1 MFGRKTYFSEFLS
14 SPQIPMQLTSLKI
27 ASLGFSLMAITAIS
41 GITTACSAG
50 SQTSVQSPSPTMMDT
65 GMKGMDH
72 DSMGDMSMDL
82 GPADANLDLRFI
94 DAMTPHHQGATEM
107 AKEAQQKSKRPEI
120 QKLAAD
126 IIQAQDKEIAQMK
139 QWRKAWYP
147 KASSTPM
154 AYSAQMGHMMAM
166 SSEQKKGMMMSQDL
180 GAADADFD
188 LRFINAMIPHHEG
201 AVTMAKEVLG
211 KTKRPEVKQLA
222 KEIVTSQK
230 AEIEQMQQWRKTWY
244 GK

>member
-1 MFGRKTYFSEFLS
+1 
-14 SPQIPMQLTSLKI
+14 MQLTSWRT
-27 ASLGFSLMAITAIS
+27 ASFGLGLMAIAALS
-41 GITTACSAG
+41 GITTGCSAD
-50 SQTSVQSPSPTMMDT
+50 SQTSAQSPSSSPSSSMMDT

-72 DSMGDMSMDL
+72 GSMGGGMGSMSMDL
-82 GPADANLDLRFI
+82 GPANAEVDLRFI

-120 QKLAAD
+120 QKLAAG
-126 IIQAQDKEIAQMK
+126 IIQAQDKEIAEMK
-139 QWRKAWYP
+139 QWRKDWYP
-147 KASSTPM
+147 TASTTPM
-154 AYSAQMGHMMAM
+154 TWNADKKQMSAM
-166 SSEQKKGMMMSQDL
+166 SSDQMQGMMMSQDL

-201 AVTMAKEVLG
+201 AVMMAKDILN

-222 KEIVTSQK
+222 EAIVKSQQ
-230 AEIEQMQQWRKTWY
+230 AEIKQMQQWRKTWY

>member
-1 MFGRKTYFSEFLS
+1 
-14 SPQIPMQLTSLKI
+14 MQLNSLKLTSF
-27 ASLGFSLMAITAIS
+27 SLGLMASIAIS
-41 GITTACSAG
+41 SITTACSAG
-50 SQTSVQSPSPTMMDT
+50 SQPSAQSPSPTMMDT

-72 DSMGDMSMDL
+72 GSMGGMSMDL

-94 DAMTPHHQGATEM
+94 DAMTPHHEGAVVM

-126 IIQAQDKEIAQMK
+126 IIQAQDTEIAQMK

-147 KASSTPM
+147 KASDTPM
-154 AYSAQMGHMMAM
+154 AHNAQMGHMMAM
-166 SSEQKKGMMMSQDL
+166 SPEQKQGMMMTQDL
-180 GAADADFD
+180 GAADANFD
-188 LRFINAMIPHHEG
+188 LRFIDAMIPHHEG

-211 KTKRPEVKQLA
+211 KTKRPEISQMA
-222 KEIVTSQK
+222 NAIVTSQQ
-230 AEIEQMQQWRKTWY
+230 AEISQMKQWRKAWY

>member
-1 MFGRKTYFSEFLS
+1 
-14 SPQIPMQLTSLKI
+14 MQLNFLRMTSFG
-27 ASLGFSLMAITAIS
+27 LGLMAIAALS
-41 GITTACSAG
+41 SITTACSAG
-50 SQTSVQSPSPTMMDT
+50 SQTTAQSPSPTMMDT

-72 DSMGDMSMDL
+72 GSMGGMSMDL
-82 GPADANLDLRFI
+82 GPADADLDLRFI

-120 QKLAAD
+120 QKLAAN
-126 IIQAQDKEIAQMK
+126 IIKDQDKEIAQMK

-188 LRFINAMIPHHEG
+188 LRFLNAMLPHHEG

-222 KEIVTSQK
+222 KEIVTSQE
-230 AEIEQMQQWRKTWY
+230 AEIKQMKDWRKTWY